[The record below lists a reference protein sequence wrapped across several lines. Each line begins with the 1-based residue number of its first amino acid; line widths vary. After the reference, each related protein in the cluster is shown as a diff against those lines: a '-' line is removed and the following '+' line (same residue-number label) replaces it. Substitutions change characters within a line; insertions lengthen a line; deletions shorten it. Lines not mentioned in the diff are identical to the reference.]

1 MCLLLKTK
9 GQKIRNTFF
18 KIVKSGKKNISP
30 EDERKKKKPNTQM
43 LELTRLPESVKE
55 FSFHTVGNGKDKTL
69 LTQSLSSKRLQVSS
83 FLG

>member
-18 KIVKSGKKNISP
+18 KIVKSGKKNISA
-30 EDERKKKKPNTQM
+30 EDERKKKPNTQM